1 MEAVES
7 DTELRH
13 DIIGAFRGTLILDPR
28 YNVIANVLAHYA
40 YENELDALM
49 SDTQLVE
56 ECQAW
61 WPEGFAKLYAEAFRS
76 YLSELVGLGVLRP
89 DTDGVGW
96 RLRSPNALSMIGTS
110 EEVETELVRAKTE
123 SVPPEVIARQTRRT
137 LIDGARWPITISQ
150 VNDLLGD
157 HINQVRLV
165 LGSGATGIEN
175 VTATMSEVVREH
187 GERFQYVVAGGRR
200 DFTEALTIGTPGRRR
215 LILSDLAANG
225 TKPEGCWES
234 LSSAIHMRPVTSG
247 VTRSVILVA
256 DTTTQP
262 KGRQVVHALRLPPQS
277 PGRRWRCRLRGGPGF
292 SPDLAPRPCDTRVLV
307 GLRSVRRT
315 PPNFL
320 RVTCSSLGNVLTDG
334 QAERSDAEHG
344 RGQLCALQPGPDL
357 GERRL
362 P

>member
-1 MEAVES
+1 MVVGPLRPKHAFDLITRLLGALGFSFEAPELVHRILNHCTYQLYLLQMFGSRLSEAMHERRTKDLGGPPCSITEEVVEAVDS

-13 DIIGAFRGTLILDPR
+13 EIIGAFRETLILDPR

-40 YENELDALM
+40 YENELDARM

-61 WPEGFAKLYAEAFRS
+61 WPEGFAKLDAEAFRS

-123 SVPPEVIARQTRRT
+123 SVPPEVSARQTRRT
-137 LIDGARWPITISQ
+137 LIDGARWPITIS
-150 VNDLLGD
+150 
-157 HINQVRLV
+157 H
-165 LGSGATGIEN
+165 
-175 VTATMSEVVREH
+175 
-187 GERFQYVVAGGRR
+187 FQHVVAGGRR

-234 LSSAIHMRPVTSG
+234 LSSAIHMRPVTSV

-256 DTTTQP
+256 DTTT
-262 KGRQVVHALRLPPQS
+262 LPFWT
-277 PGRRWRCRLRGGPGF
+277 RVFDEDRRGG
-292 SPDLAPRPCDTRVLV
+292 C
-307 GLRSVRRT
+307 
-315 PPNFL
+315 
-320 RVTCSSLGNVLTDG
+320 G
-334 QAERSDAEHG
+334 QAPA
-344 RGQLCALQPGPDL
+344 P
-357 GERRL
+357 
-362 P
+362 